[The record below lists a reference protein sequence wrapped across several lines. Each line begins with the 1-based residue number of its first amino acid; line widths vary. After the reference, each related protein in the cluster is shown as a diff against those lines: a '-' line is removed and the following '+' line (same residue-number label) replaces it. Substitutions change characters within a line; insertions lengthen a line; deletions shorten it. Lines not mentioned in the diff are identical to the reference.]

1 MSVRH
6 GSALVAAAVRAA
18 CDAKAPRRTI
28 AAVAAAAV
36 SAALRPADAPAAA
49 SVMVPGNAACS
60 PSAGGDT
67 GALDDDALVR
77 RLRQRRAERRQRK
90 RQQRREAKAAV
101 SAPGACDTSADV
113 EMVPGIEGTHS
124 RYSTDAESGPTS
136 APPTSSLPHE
146 DRADGGGSER
156 SASSSI
162 ATFKAQSSRTAPDW
176 LPAAWR
182 NNFIGYCNETPPHGA
197 SFDRQGRLWSSEPST
212 TPLPSEAIKP
222 GRGRGN

>member
-6 GSALVAAAVRAA
+6 GSALVAAAVRSA

-113 EMVPGIEGTHS
+113 EMVPGIEGTGRRKQDEEASHC
-124 RYSTDAESGPTS
+124 ST
-136 APPTSSLPHE
+136 
-146 DRADGGGSER
+146 R
-156 SASSSI
+156 
-162 ATFKAQSSRTAPDW
+162 
-176 LPAAWR
+176 
-182 NNFIGYCNETPPHGA
+182 
-197 SFDRQGRLWSSEPST
+197 
-212 TPLPSEAIKP
+212 
-222 GRGRGN
+222 